1 MITWNYRVF
10 REDNGDYVVR
20 EVFYAEDG
28 SIIGCTE
35 NPVEPFGRT
44 LEELAGSIVDFQ
56 AALSLPT
63 LTVADIPE
71 PAMPRKRTRS
81 GKTLSS
87 AEIRSQLGLNGPS
100 TLRKE
105 AS

>member
-10 REDNGDYVVR
+10 QEENGDYVIR

-35 NPVEPFGRT
+35 NPVEPFGRSH
-44 LEELAGSIVDFQ
+44 EELAESIVDFQ

-63 LTVADIPE
+63 LTIADIPE
-71 PAMPRKRTRS
+71 AAEPRKRTRS

-87 AEIRSQLGLNGPS
+87 TEIRSQLGLNGS
-100 TLRKE
+100 SIRRKE

>member
-1 MITWNYRVF
+1 MISWNYRVF
-10 REDNGDYVVR
+10 REENGDYVIR

-44 LEELAGSIVDFQ
+44 LEELAGSISDFQ

-63 LTVADIPE
+63 LTVADVPE
-71 PAMPRKRTRS
+71 PAMPQKRAKS
-81 GKTLSS
+81 GQTISS
-87 AEIRSQLGLNGPS
+87 AEIRAQLGLNSPS
-100 TLRKE
+100 PLRKE